1 MKAMPKCLMR
11 YFCALITAILLIST
25 CGVAHGA
32 VEHFLEK
39 EDIKKSELARATLKY
54 VYAYS
59 TKVYDMPTKESD
71 IREIVPFAKE
81 LIVLEEKLGWA
92 KVLTI
97 NDRVGFCYA
106 QQLTD
111 TNPNTLHRTV
121 YSQQKEVQV
130 YLRPSV
136 DAPLIDYLDRN
147 EKAVLVAM
155 TPMGDW
161 MRLKQGKYYGY
172 VQRQRMDFEKYNRGE
187 QAWVAQNSV
196 KVYYDAELD
205 SVAGTLY
212 FGQKVWLVNETGE
225 RAKIRSRLG
234 LIGYCDREALTKKD
248 PNGLDQV
255 VYTQVSGNYLFT
267 SSTDMSGRRN
277 IEANAEMTLVAVDR
291 NNFWARVLYK
301 GEYFYAP
308 YVYLSHEKRLGDYKR
323 VRTNQAAVIREGTK
337 RSSNVVTVVPAGT
350 DLWLVGATDNRAKVT
365 TSSDANGQRYTGY
378 IDLQYIE

>member
-1 MKAMPKCLMR
+1 MPRCLLR
-11 YFCALITAILLIST
+11 CLSALIAAIMLSMHL
-25 CGVAHGA
+25 GVAGAA

-39 EDIKKSELARATLKY
+39 EDIKKSELANATLKY

-71 IREIVPFAKE
+71 VREIVPFAKE
-81 LIVLEEKLGWA
+81 IIVLEEKLGWA

-111 TNPNTLHRTV
+111 KNPNTLHKTV
-121 YSQQKEVQV
+121 YSQQKEVEV

-147 EKAVLVAM
+147 EKAVLLAM

-172 VQRQRMDFEKYNRGE
+172 VQRQRMDYEKFKKGE
-187 QAWVAQNSV
+187 RAWIGQESA
-196 KVYYDAELD
+196 KVYYDPELD

-212 FGQKVWLVNETGE
+212 FGQKVWLVDDTGP
-225 RAKIRSRLG
+225 RAKIRSPQG
-234 LIGYCDREALTKKD
+234 LIGYCDPEVLTQED
-248 PNGLDQV
+248 PNGLDQI

-277 IEANAEMTLVAVDR
+277 IEVNAEMTLVAVDK
-291 NNFWARVLYK
+291 NNFWARVFYN

-308 YVYLSHEKRLGDYKR
+308 YVYLSHEKRLGDYKQ
-323 VRTNQAAVIREGTK
+323 VRTTQAAVIHEGTK
-337 RSSNVVTVVPAGT
+337 RSSAVVTVVPAGT

-365 TSSDANGQRYTGY
+365 TSPDANGQRYTGY
-378 IDLQYIE
+378 IELQYIS

>member
-1 MKAMPKCLMR
+1 MPKCLMR
-11 YFCALITAILLIST
+11 YLCALMSALLLIST

-39 EDIKKSELARATLKY
+39 KDIKKSELAKATLKY

-71 IREIVPFAKE
+71 VREIVPYAKE
-81 LIVLEEKLGWA
+81 IIVLEEKLGWA

-111 TNPNTLHRTV
+111 TNPNNLHKTV
-121 YSQQKEVQV
+121 YSQQKDVQV

-136 DAPLIDYLDRN
+136 DAPLIDYLLRN
-147 EKAVLVAM
+147 EKAVLVSM

-161 MRLKQGKYYGY
+161 MRLKRGKYYGY
-172 VQRQRMDFEKYNRGE
+172 VQRQRMDYEKYKKGE
-187 QAWVAQNSV
+187 RAWIAWNSA

-205 SVAGTLY
+205 SVMGTLY
-212 FGQKVWLVNETGE
+212 FGQRVWLVDDTGE
-225 RAKIRSRLG
+225 RAKIRSSEG
-234 LIGYCDREALTKKD
+234 LIAYCDRDALTNKD

-277 IEANAEMTLVAVDR
+277 VELNAEMTLVAVDK
-291 NNFWARVLYK
+291 NNFWARVLYN
-301 GEYFYAP
+301 GEYYYAP
-308 YVYLSHEKRLGDYKR
+308 YVYLSHEKRIGDYKQ

-337 RSSNVVTVVPAGT
+337 NSSDVVTVVPAGT
-350 DLWLVGATDNRAKVT
+350 NLWLVGATDNRAKVT
-365 TSSDANGQRYTGY
+365 TSPDANGQRYTGY
-378 IDLQYIE
+378 IDLQCID

>member
-1 MKAMPKCLMR
+1 MPKCLMR
-11 YFCALITAILLIST
+11 YLCALMSAVLLMAA

-39 EDIKKSELARATLKY
+39 KDIKKSELANATLKY

-71 IREIVPFAKE
+71 VREIVPFAKE
-81 LIVLEEKLGWA
+81 IIVLEEKLGWA
-92 KVLTI
+92 KVLTV

-121 YSQQKEVQV
+121 YSQQKEVEV

-147 EKAVLVAM
+147 EKAVLLAM

-172 VQRQRMDFEKYNRGE
+172 VQRQRMDFEKYKKGDR
-187 QAWVAQNSV
+187 AWIARSSA
-196 KVYYDAELD
+196 KVYYDPELD

-212 FGQKVWLVNETGE
+212 FGQKVWLVDNTGA
-225 RAKIRSRLG
+225 RAKIRSPQG
-234 LIGYCDREALTKKD
+234 LIGYCDPEALSQKD

-277 IEANAEMTLVAVDR
+277 VELNAEMTLVAVDN
-291 NNFWARVLYK
+291 NNFWARVLYN
-301 GEYFYAP
+301 GEYFYVP
-308 YVYLSHEKRLGDYKR
+308 YVYLSHEKRLGDYKQ
-323 VRTNQAAVIREGTK
+323 VRTTQAAIIHEGTK
-337 RSSNVVTVVPAGT
+337 RSSTVVTVVPAGT

-365 TSSDANGQRYTGY
+365 TSPDANGKRYTGY
-378 IDLQYIE
+378 IDLQYIS

>member
-1 MKAMPKCLMR
+1 MPKCLLR
-11 YFCALITAILLIST
+11 YLCALVTVFMLTASI
-25 CGVAHGA
+25 GVANA
-32 VEHFLEK
+32 VEHYLEK
-39 EDIKKSELARATLKY
+39 EDITKRELANATLKY

-59 TKVYDMPTKESD
+59 VKVYDMPTKDSD
-71 IREIVPFAKE
+71 VREIVPFAKE
-81 LIVLEEKLGWA
+81 IIVLEEKLGWA
-92 KVLTI
+92 KVLTV
-97 NDRVGFCYA
+97 NDRVGFCNA
-106 QQLTD
+106 KQLTN

-121 YSQQKEVQV
+121 YSQQKEVEV

-147 EKAVLVAM
+147 EKAILVAM

-172 VQRQRMDFEKYNRGE
+172 VQRQRMDYERFNKGDR
-187 QAWVAQNSV
+187 AWIVQSSA
-196 KVYYDAELD
+196 KVYYDPELD

-212 FGQKVWLVNETGE
+212 FGQKVWLVDNSGS
-225 RAKIRSRLG
+225 RAKIRSPKG
-234 LIGYCDREALTKKD
+234 LIGYCDSEALTRKD

-277 IEANAEMTLVAVDR
+277 IEVNAEMTLVAVDN
-291 NNFWARVLYK
+291 NNFWARVRYN

-323 VRTNQAAVIREGTK
+323 VRTTQAAIIREGTK
-337 RSSNVVTVVPAGT
+337 RSSTVVTTVPAGT

-365 TSSDANGQRYTGY
+365 TSPDANGKRYTGY
-378 IDLQYIE
+378 IELQYIS

>member
-1 MKAMPKCLMR
+1 MPKCLMR
-11 YFCALITAILLIST
+11 YLCALMSALVLISA

-39 EDIKKSELARATLKY
+39 EDIKKSELARAKLKY

-81 LIVLEEKLGWA
+81 IIVLEEKLGWA

-111 TNPNTLHRTV
+111 VNPNNLHRTV
-121 YSQQKEVQV
+121 YSQQKDVQV

-136 DAPLIDYLDRN
+136 DAPLIDYLLRN
-147 EKAVLVAM
+147 EKAVAVSM

-161 MRLKQGKYYGY
+161 MRLKRGKYYGY
-172 VQRQRMDFEKYNRGE
+172 VQRQRLDYEKYKKGE
-187 QAWVAQNSV
+187 RAWIAWNSA
-196 KVYYDAELD
+196 KVYYDSELD
-205 SVAGTLY
+205 SVMGTLY
-212 FGQKVWLVNETGE
+212 FGQRVWLVDDTGE
-225 RAKIRSRLG
+225 RAKIRSSEG
-234 LIGYCDREALTKKD
+234 LIAYCDKDALTNKD

-277 IEANAEMTLVAVDR
+277 VELNAEMTLVAVDK
-291 NNFWARVLYK
+291 NNFWARVNYN

-308 YVYLSHEKRLGDYKR
+308 YVYLSSEKRLGDYKKL
-323 VRTNQAAVIREGTK
+323 RTIQAAVIREGTK
-337 RSSNVVTVVPAGT
+337 NTSNVVTVVPAGT
-350 DLWLVGATDNRAKVT
+350 ELWLVGATDNRAKVT
-365 TSSDANGQRYTGY
+365 TSADANGQRYTGY
-378 IDLQYIE
+378 IDLQSIE